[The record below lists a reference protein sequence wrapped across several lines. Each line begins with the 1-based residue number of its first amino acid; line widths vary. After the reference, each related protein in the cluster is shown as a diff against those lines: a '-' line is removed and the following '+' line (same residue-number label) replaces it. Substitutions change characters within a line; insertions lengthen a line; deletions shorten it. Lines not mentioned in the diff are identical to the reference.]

1 MGFGGEVAMFP
12 GFRVGDEASDE
23 ATCARLADASNIDFS
38 LVTEFTDDSTQMTD
52 YYGDC
57 LSEETHM

>member
-1 MGFGGEVAMFP
+1 MFP

-23 ATCARLADASNIDFS
+23 ATCATLDDDPNIDFS